1 MSRLL
6 QEQLQSVDIKNGSV
20 SAKITIT
27 KGTKFGPFV
36 GKFSTEPIDRRFA
49 WEVSWYDLCYDILK
63 IIPLLLQHLS

>member
-49 WEVSWYDLCYDILK
+49 WEVSSNDLCWCSKNYATSITTS
-63 IIPLLLQHLS
+63 I